1 MTRLGPA
8 TLTVLIVAVLVGLGG
23 AYGVRQ
29 LTRSRAGGGGGA
41 QG

>member
-23 AYGVRQ
+23 GHGVRQ
-29 LTRSRAGGGGGA
+29 LTRSITAA
-41 QG
+41 AVVQG

>member
-23 AYGVRQ
+23 AYGVP
-29 LTRSRAGGGGGA
+29 GN
-41 QG
+41 